1 MENELNIPGFK
12 HYEREST
19 YQAKLAAGEVN
30 AKDLSFVKETGK
42 IYTQGGEYGGGSG
55 SGGSGESVTDKFI
68 RTLYGP
74 YEELTDEQRAYN
86 VETFNMYGDPDTEML
101 PTIVLGGSILVNI
114 DNNSS
119 KITYGV
125 LEERP
130 TTADLGSLLARMIVY
145 LFSDGSVQ
153 VDESSYTQCFS
164 FCLLYL
170 APQMAEMFFTGYD
183 KFAGVKGVMSKEGRY
198 SFVDTVVDQIK
209 DGSGTSRYVEWND
222 GDKRYRTH
230 FDTSYRVSSTEEILS
245 GGSGGGGTN
254 IVVDTAMS
262 DSSENAVQNKVIK
275 AYVDNA
281 VANTGGGGGD
291 YLEVRELK
299 MNDDMTVTE
308 EQKAYNIETYN
319 KAQAGEAFVLSAM
332 GVVLDLVTVMSDAVL
347 FSLLVPN
354 PFGNRELISLNIA
367 LFADGTFHPSQLDYC
382 TRDTAMSDESENAVQ
397 NKVVKKYIDDAVAGA
412 ITTTLNTAV

>member
-1 MENELNIPGFK
+1 MADELNIPGFK
-12 HYEREST
+12 HYELDST

-55 SGGSGESVTDKFI
+55 DCVVDKFV
-68 RTLYGP
+68 RTLYGL
-74 YEELTDEQRAYN
+74 EGELTDEQRAYN
-86 VETFNMYGDPDTEML
+86 VETFNMYGNPDT
-101 PTIVLGGSILVNI
+101 TIPVVYAGGFLIGNI
-114 DNNSS
+114 DNGSS
-119 KITYGV
+119 KITYGFV
-125 LEERP
+125 DESPSAGIASML
-130 TTADLGSLLARMIVY
+130 TQGKLY

-153 VDESSYTQCFS
+153 VDEPSFIYSAS

-170 APQMAEMFFTGYD
+170 SPHMAEMFFTGYD

-209 DGSGTSRYVEWND
+209 DGSGTSRYVEWNS

-281 VANTGGGGGD
+281 VANTGGGS
-291 YLEVRELK
+291 V
-299 MNDDMTVTE
+299 
-308 EQKAYNIETYN
+308 
-319 KAQAGEAFVLSAM
+319 
-332 GVVLDLVTVMSDAVL
+332 
-347 FSLLVPN
+347 
-354 PFGNRELISLNIA
+354 
-367 LFADGTFHPSQLDYC
+367 
-382 TRDTAMSDESENAVQ
+382 
-397 NKVVKKYIDDAVAGA
+397 
-412 ITTTLNTAV
+412 